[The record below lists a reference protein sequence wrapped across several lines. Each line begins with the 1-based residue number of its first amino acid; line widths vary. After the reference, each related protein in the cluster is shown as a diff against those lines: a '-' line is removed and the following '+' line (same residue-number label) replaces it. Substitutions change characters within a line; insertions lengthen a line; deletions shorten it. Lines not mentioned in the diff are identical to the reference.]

1 MNNLGSMLRERFG
14 ISGTVTDLEEAIEI
28 MQEALD
34 SSSADDPRR
43 PALLNNLGTMLA
55 DVGRREEALEAASQ
69 AVAIRQRLAATNP
82 DAYEA
87 DLAMSLNNLG
97 TMLADVGRREEAL
110 EAASQAV
117 AIRQRLAATNPDAYE
132 ADLAMSLNNLGTML
146 ADVGRREE
154 ALEAASQAVAIRQRL
169 AATNPD
175 AYEADLAM
183 SLNNLGTMLADVG
196 RREEA
201 LEAASQ
207 AVAIRQRL
215 AATNPDAYEADLAM
229 SLNNLGTMLADVG
242 RREEALEAASQ
253 AVAIRQ
259 RLAATNPDAY
269 EADLAMS
276 LNNLGNRLLA
286 AGRHNEALSVIQEA
300 LSVYRR
306 LETRNLA
313 GHESDFVASLSNHA
327 GAFMALGDTEK
338 AIDLYRQALDYS
350 MQVLGEDHPHTFSIR
365 GNLAEAYESAGDSDR
380 AIPLYEKTLAA
391 SMRVLGE
398 RHPRTLSIRSSLTGA
413 AIRRRLT
420 DTYGPAIDATNDKRG
435 ESAERV
441 GDARNSIKFVAPES
455 RNRMTIDQ
463 EFSDFYRQSIQGL
476 VGFLM
481 WQGASLEVA
490 ADISQ
495 DTMASLYRSWA
506 TIEHP
511 RTWVRR
517 TASRALVRHIASIEE
532 IPAGRAPNMNPLPGR
547 SNTPEW
553 EEGYKVLELLSQLPP
568 RQRQILAWTLD
579 GYTPDEISAELGV
592 SVASLRSNLLK
603 ARRHL
608 AALLQEK

>member
-1 MNNLGSMLRERFG
+1 
-14 ISGTVTDLEEAIEI
+14 
-28 MQEALD
+28 
-34 SSSADDPRR
+34 
-43 PALLNNLGTMLA
+43 MLA

-69 AVAIRQRLAATNP
+69 AVDIRQRLAATNP

-117 AIRQRLAATNPDAYE
+117 DIRQRLAATNPDAH
-132 ADLAMSLNNLGTML
+132 
-146 ADVGRREE
+146 
-154 ALEAASQAVAIRQRL
+154 
-169 AATNPD
+169 
-175 AYEADLAM
+175 
-183 SLNNLGTMLADVG
+183 
-196 RREEA
+196 
-201 LEAASQ
+201 
-207 AVAIRQRL
+207 
-215 AATNPDAYEADLAM
+215 
-229 SLNNLGTMLADVG
+229 
-242 RREEALEAASQ
+242 
-253 AVAIRQ
+253 
-259 RLAATNPDAY
+259 

-286 AGRHNEALSVIQEA
+286 VGRHNEALSVIQEA

-313 GHESDFVASLSNHA
+313 GHEPDFIASLSNHA

-380 AIPLYEKTLAA
+380 AIPLYEKTLAD

-398 RHPRTLSIRSSLTGA
+398 HHPRTLSARSSLTGA

-420 DTYGPAIDATNDKRG
+420 DAYGPTIDAASDKRG
-435 ESAERV
+435 ESFARV
-441 GDARNSIKFVAPES
+441 GDAKNPVKVASPES
-455 RNRMTIDQ
+455 RDRLAIDQ
-463 EFSDFYRQSIQGL
+463 EFSHFYRQSIRGL

-517 TASRALVRHIASIEE
+517 MASRALVRHIASIEE
-532 IPAGRAPNMNPLPGR
+532 MPIGRTPNMNPLLGR
-547 SNTPEW
+547 SNTSEW

-608 AALLQEK
+608 AALLQEE